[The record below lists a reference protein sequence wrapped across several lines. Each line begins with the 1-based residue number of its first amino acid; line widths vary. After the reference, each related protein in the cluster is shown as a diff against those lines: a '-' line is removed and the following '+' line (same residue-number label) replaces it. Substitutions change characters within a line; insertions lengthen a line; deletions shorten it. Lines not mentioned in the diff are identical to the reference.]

1 MALFCRSTPDDEN
14 ATVSSDDQL
23 CTEGVCR
30 DLFLDWS
37 DETARLMFGRC
48 VGSPPPHEGLPP
60 SQLPYATRLALSAP
74 GAGHG
79 LHRVSHSPLAP
90 LAASRSAVG
99 STLIISRPGSAA

>member
-37 DETARLMFGRC
+37 DETDRLMFGRC

-74 GAGHG
+74 APGTVSTVSLTHPSRLSQHPAPPSGAH
-79 LHRVSHSPLAP
+79 
-90 LAASRSAVG
+90 
-99 STLIISRPGSAA
+99 

>member
-37 DETARLMFGRC
+37 DETDRLMFGRC
-48 VGSPPPHEGLPP
+48 VGSPPPHEGPP
-60 SQLPYATRLALSAP
+60 SLPNCRMPHGSRSVLPAP
-74 GAGHG
+74 GT
-79 LHRVSHSPLAP
+79 VSTVSLTHPSRLSQHPAP
-90 LAASRSAVG
+90 PSGAH
-99 STLIISRPGSAA
+99 